1 MSDDLVSFLT
11 AIPGAAYAAV
21 AAIASSGLTWWL
33 GIRTL
38 RSTAQ
43 QARLKMIEEMAASE
57 QADRNQFRHTLMD
70 DLGQMRALQKECE
83 LDRIHLRGMINA
95 NEKQIS
101 VLKAS
106 AEIMQRWL
114 DFFRKAETTNPGTLT
129 ALLSA
134 LPIGPIDPEWK
145 P

>member
-1 MSDDLVSFLT
+1 
-11 AIPGAAYAAV
+11 
-21 AAIASSGLTWWL
+21 
-33 GIRTL
+33 
-38 RSTAQ
+38 
-43 QARLKMIEEMAASE
+43 MAASE
-57 QADRNQFRHTLMD
+57 QADRNQFRQTLMD

>member
-1 MSDDLVSFLT
+1 MKPIQYISSAILATLALAAPAQDVTALLKASDKFRMS
-11 AIPGAAYAAV
+11 A
-21 AAIASSGLTWWL
+21 
-33 GIRTL
+33 
-38 RSTAQ
+38 
-43 QARLKMIEEMAASE
+43 E
-57 QADRNQFRHTLMD
+57 N
-70 DLGQMRALQKECE
+70 LQVQT
-83 LDRIHLRGMINA
+83 
-95 NEKQIS
+95 QIS
-101 VLKAS
+101 VLNAS